1 MPHRFSGKKLWMS
14 SRDYLFII
22 FGTFLY
28 SLAFTGFILPLKVV
42 IGGVTGVG
50 TLIFFLTGIPVA
62 ISQYVINLVLLAF
75 AYRIVGKQ
83 FCWRTIFGT
92 SCMAVWLGIF
102 QPLMAKYFPE
112 GLLPGQD
119 FISILIGGFL
129 TGTALG
135 QVFIHHGSTGGTDIV
150 AAMVSKK
157 TNISVGRTMLYVD
170 FCIIASS
177 YFLFHNIVTI
187 VYGLIILFTLSF
199 TVDQLINSTRQSVQ
213 FTIISPKHWIEI
225 ADAINSQAHRGC
237 TVYDGMGWYSKHEVK
252 IIMVVCRRMESVTMF
267 RIIKSIDPAAF
278 ITQANVTGAYGLGFD
293 EIKLKT
299 KPSEKAGKTDA
310 ANSHKA

>member
-1 MPHRFSGKKLWMS
+1 
-14 SRDYLFII
+14 
-22 FGTFLY
+22 
-28 SLAFTGFILPLKVV
+28 
-42 IGGVTGVG
+42 
-50 TLIFFLTGIPVA
+50 
-62 ISQYVINLVLLAF
+62 
-75 AYRIVGKQ
+75 
-83 FCWRTIFGT
+83 
-92 SCMAVWLGIF
+92 
-102 QPLMAKYFPE
+102 
-112 GLLPGQD
+112 
-119 FISILIGGFL
+119 
-129 TGTALG
+129 
-135 QVFIHHGSTGGTDIV
+135 
-150 AAMVSKK
+150 
-157 TNISVGRTMLYVD
+157 MLYVD